1 MECGTRCISNDV
13 SKLIKIILYRKVKA
27 NQMTNGVNSGVKMHG
42 SDHTLVHSDLEALQ
56 MLLVFTNG
64 PFHQHHHQQAILQ
77 NTDYPKDLLLISVP
91 STHTNFFR
99 LHFNN
104 LGNIGLMIVRGFLTI
119 IMKILHVLFKNSI
132 FC

>member
-13 SKLIKIILYRKVKA
+13 SKLLKIILYRKIKA

-42 SDHTLVHSDLEALQ
+42 SDHTLVHSDLEALR

-64 PFHQHHHQQAILQ
+64 LFHQHHHQQAILQ

-99 LHFNN
+99 LHFN
-104 LGNIGLMIVRGFLTI
+104 LGNIGLIIVCGYLTI
-119 IMKILHVLFKNSI
+119 IMKTLHVLFKNSI